1 MGDALFRKKF
11 DTPEEINGR
20 YTLIKRVG
28 KGSYGVVYEALDTE
42 TNDKVSALRG
52 TQGKRRGRRERAWA
66 GRGRRPQPAARGWA
80 PRPNHKRF
88 VVFRATLGGCFR
100 SACRGGHACGLG
112 NGGGPAGGRRGA
124 RGRVD
129 GSQARR
135 VGAGLMGRPKTL

>member
-100 SACRGGHACGLG
+100 SACRGSCLRAWERRGRSRGRE
-112 NGGGPAGGRRGA
+112 AGGR
-124 RGRVD
+124 
-129 GSQARR
+129 
-135 VGAGLMGRPKTL
+135 GAGWTAPKPGGSGPG